1 MKRIMAAILA
11 TVMTLMGLTGCGKT
25 EPQQEKKP
33 SDNLMEQFFGKKQE
47 PQPEIPETPELPGTL
62 IGVSYATGGG
72 MMAGSE
78 FSIRL
83 NRQEI
88 EHTEFWPEE
97 YADELEE
104 REHVP
109 ITEKQW
115 ADVETV
121 ILALYQDGMLE
132 AYRPEPEPE
141 NNPMDAFI
149 LDGGDYT
156 NLSLV
161 WETAD
166 GTEEIGYYWPGDR
179 RVLTLIGLLQE
190 LADPKG
196 REIKW
201 YESPHMDEIYF
212 TRDHRINT
220 KRDYSFQLHYTSYD
234 EVDPHWELIYYLGK
248 HGAVS
253 KGHVRLEEADW
264 DNFVSFAEELQLEY
278 FPKST
283 KSDKWFRC
291 TLYYSDDTSRNIL
304 LNEETEQALYDYFM
318 GLIPQ

>member
-1 MKRIMAAILA
+1 MKRIMAMIMAA
-11 TVMTLMGLTGCGKT
+11 VMALTGLTGCRK
-25 EPQQEKKP
+25 
-33 SDNLMEQFFGKKQE
+33 NE
-47 PQPEIPETPELPGTL
+47 PQPMIPETPVQPGTL
-62 IGVSYATGGG
+62 VGVNYATGGG

-78 FSIRL
+78 FLIRL

-88 EHTEFWPEE
+88 ERAEFWPEE
-97 YADELEE
+97 YAEDMTVC
-104 REHVP
+104 EHVP
-109 ITEKQW
+109 ITEQQW
-115 ADVETV
+115 ADVETLV
-121 ILALYQDGMLE
+121 LGMYQDGAIE
-132 AYRPEPEPE
+132 AYQPAAVPE
-141 NNPMDAFI
+141 NDFLDAFI

-156 NLSLV
+156 TFSLV
-161 WETAD
+161 WQTES
-166 GTEEIGYYWPGDR
+166 GTEEIGCYWPSDR
-179 RVLTLIGLLQE
+179 RVVTLMDLLQE

-291 TLYYSDDTSRNIL
+291 TLYYSDDTSRSIL

>member
-1 MKRIMAAILA
+1 MIILV
-11 TVMTLMGLTGCGKT
+11 TVMMLSVFAAC
-25 EPQQEKKP
+25 
-33 SDNLMEQFFGKKQE
+33 KKQE
-47 PQPEIPETPELPGTL
+47 PQPVIPEVPELPGTL
-62 IGVSYATGGG
+62 IGVVYAAGSG
-72 MMAGSE
+72 MMARSD
-78 FSIRL
+78 FQIRV
-83 NRQEI
+83 NRNEV
-88 EHTEFWPEE
+88 EHTRFWPEE
-97 YADELEE
+97 YTDEMEV

-109 ITEKQW
+109 ITQQQW
-115 ADVETV
+115 ADVETLV
-121 ILALYQDGMLE
+121 LGMYQDGAIE
-132 AYRPEPEPE
+132 AYQPAAVPEIDFPEIDFA
-141 NNPMDAFI
+141 DAFI

-156 NLSLV
+156 SFSLV
-161 WETAD
+161 WQTET
-166 GTEEIGYYWPGDR
+166 GTEEIGCYWPSDR
-179 RVLTLIGLLQE
+179 RVVTLMDLLQE

-201 YESPHMDEIYF
+201 YGSPHMDEIYF

-220 KRDYSFQLHYTSYD
+220 KRDYSFQLHYISYD

-253 KGHVRLEEADW
+253 KGHVRLEETDW

-278 FPKST
+278 FPDST

-291 TLYYSDDTSRNIL
+291 TLYYSDDTSRSIL